1 MKTIKDNQKGKQKMI
16 VKAFNQ
22 EFNININVAVSQ
34 INLKIV
40 RLIESK
46 RVDLLREL
54 NDFIAADR
62 AEYDK
67 VKSAARAEYDKVDS
81 AAWAE
86 YDNVKS
92 AARAEYDKVDSA
104 ARAEYDKV
112 DSAAMA
118 EYDEKINK
126 KLDELLARIEK

>member
-67 VKSAARAEYDKVDS
+67 VKSAARAEYD
-81 AAWAE
+81 
-86 YDNVKS
+86 
-92 AARAEYDKVDSA
+92 
-104 ARAEYDKV
+104 
-112 DSAAMA
+112 
-118 EYDEKINK
+118 EKINK